1 MNEINRSPDLEMV
14 VLKEISSAIVNERN
28 GTALLRHILDVLYR
42 RMKML
47 RGTFTIRRGNDLMIE
62 ASHGLDE
69 QEMKRGHY
77 HVGEGITGHVAE
89 TGRPHVIEDI
99 SRDSRF
105 LNRTRTRKSGEKVA
119 FICVPIIHLQQVIG
133 TLSIDRAVDRD
144 TDLER
149 DQKLLE
155 IVGNIVGDALAASLQ
170 AHEERAAL
178 VAEIGGQRAQFRHF
192 PVHIQDAAGVFAPTG
207 ADQGDEALGVAVAA
221 FAQDRRRDGHASSLQ
236 NSWMRPQASRRLSVS
251 VA

>member
-1 MNEINRSPDLEMV
+1 MV
-14 VLKEISSAIVNERN
+14 VLQEISSAIVNERN

-133 TLSIDRAVDRD
+133 TLSIDRSVDAE

-149 DQKLLE
+149 DLKLMQ
-155 IVGNIVGDALAASLQ
+155 IVGNIVGDALAACLQ
-170 AHEERAAL
+170 AHEEREAL
-178 VAEIGGQRAQFRHF
+178 MAENQVIVQLHLGRSWEQKEDPMLQRTTGGHGN
-192 PVHIQDAAGVFAPTG
+192 AAGQQG
-207 ADQGDEALGVAVAA
+207 AHQDEGEKN
-221 FAQDRRRDGHASSLQ
+221 DCY
-236 NSWMRPQASRRLSVS
+236 RLFPPVQPPPWST
-251 VA
+251 

>member
-1 MNEINRSPDLEMV
+1 MNEINKSPDLEMV
-14 VLKEISSAIVNERN
+14 VLQEISSAIVNERN

-133 TLSIDRAVDRD
+133 TLSIDRPVDRE

-155 IVGNIVGDALAASLQ
+155 IVGNIVGLSLPQ
-170 AHEERAAL
+170 LRVIRL
-178 VAEIGGQRAQFRHF
+178 KQRK
-192 PVHIQDAAGVFAPTG
+192 
-207 ADQGDEALGVAVAA
+207 
-221 FAQDRRRDGHASSLQ
+221 
-236 NSWMRPQASRRLSVS
+236 
-251 VA
+251 

>member
-1 MNEINRSPDLEMV
+1 MNEINKSPDLEMV
-14 VLKEISSAIVNERN
+14 VLQEISSAIVNERN

-133 TLSIDRAVDRD
+133 TLSID
-144 TDLER
+144 
-149 DQKLLE
+149 
-155 IVGNIVGDALAASLQ
+155 
-170 AHEERAAL
+170 
-178 VAEIGGQRAQFRHF
+178 
-192 PVHIQDAAGVFAPTG
+192 PWTG
-207 ADQGDEALGVAVAA
+207 KRTWNGTRSCWRLWATSWGMRWRPAC
-221 FAQDRRRDGHASSLQ
+221 RR
-236 NSWMRPQASRRLSVS
+236 MRNGRP
-251 VA
+251 

>member
-1 MNEINRSPDLEMV
+1 MAVEEKSSWYGGGRAVNIRPAPDCMNEINRSPDLEMV

-105 LNRTRTRKSGEKVA
+105 LNRTRTRKSGEKSSL
-119 FICVPIIHLQQVIG
+119 HLR
-133 TLSIDRAVDRD
+133 SHH
-144 TDLER
+144 
-149 DQKLLE
+149 
-155 IVGNIVGDALAASLQ
+155 S
-170 AHEERAAL
+170 
-178 VAEIGGQRAQFRHF
+178 F
-192 PVHIQDAAGVFAPTG
+192 AAGHRHV
-207 ADQGDEALGVAVAA
+207 E
-221 FAQDRRRDGHASSLQ
+221 H
-236 NSWMRPQASRRLSVS
+236 
-251 VA
+251 